1 MPAYLGK
8 SKWKVLGSI
17 AIRIKMTCKVFWWFY
32 CVDKINTI
40 FVYFFF
46 LVCLNDFQL
55 LLVLIIL
62 GVWLIVCLELR
73 VLTFFLF
80 LLFHHLL
87 VAALV
92 LYQRNSTSS
101 LSSGNMGG
109 VSTNECL
116 LFIFSSVCVCVCV
129 LSSISFFLLFY
140 HLILHIK
147 HHKYNHLDIEF

>member
-80 LLFHHLL
+80 LLFHHL